1 MRRRTGEAGAR
12 GCLTPTL
19 GLERQIRNPETTT
32 GSEHRSMNAEA
43 GRVTLGID
51 AGVATITFDRPQAR
65 NAMTWTMYQQ
75 LSAIAEQLKADPSV
89 RAAVFR
95 GAGGEAFVAGTD
107 IEQFKAFRTGQDGLA
122 YEARIEACVDLL
134 ESLPMPTVALIE
146 SWAIGGGLAIAGT
159 CDFRI
164 ATTGSKVGV
173 PIARTLGNCLSMRN
187 LARLRGA
194 FGHQRVK
201 RMLMLAELIDT
212 DEALA
217 CGFLHQVCEPT
228 EIEQAGRDLVARLIA
243 LAPVTQRVSKE
254 ALRRLLAKDEVD
266 GDDLIA
272 ETYGSSDFKE
282 GVNAFVEKRR
292 PVWTGR

>member
-1 MRRRTGEAGAR
+1 
-12 GCLTPTL
+12 
-19 GLERQIRNPETTT
+19 
-32 GSEHRSMNAEA
+32 
-43 GRVTLGID
+43 
-51 AGVATITFDRPQAR
+51 
-65 NAMTWTMYQQ
+65 
-75 LSAIAEQLKADPSV
+75 
-89 RAAVFR
+89 
-95 GAGGEAFVAGTD
+95 
-107 IEQFKAFRTGQDGLA
+107 
-122 YEARIEACVDLL
+122 
-134 ESLPMPTVALIE
+134 
-146 SWAIGGGLAIAGT
+146 
-159 CDFRI
+159 
-164 ATTGSKVGV
+164 
-173 PIARTLGNCLSMRN
+173 
-187 LARLRGA
+187 
-194 FGHQRVK
+194 
-201 RMLMLAELIDT
+201 MLMLAELIDT